1 MSRPRH
7 PSAPPPATRVDAIV
21 LGASAGGVEALSRL
35 LPTLPR
41 DFRPA
46 LLIVIHI
53 PRGHPSLL
61 VNVFTPHCALPV
73 HEAGDKQPIEPGTV
87 YFAPPDYHLL
97 VDRDAHGPTLAL
109 SQDAP
114 VHFSRPAI
122 DVLFE
127 SAADVYGA
135 RLGGVLLTG
144 ANTDGALGLQAVH
157 RAGGVTLVQKPDTAR
172 VATMPA
178 AALAAGPVDFV
189 LPLEQMPAVF
199 RAWGDGGAI

>member
-1 MSRPRH
+1 MPRSRP
-7 PSAPPPATRVDAIV
+7 PSATPPGRVDAIV
-21 LGASAGGVEALSRL
+21 VGASAGGVDALSLL
-35 LPTLPR
+35 LPTLPG

-46 LLIVIHI
+46 LLVVVHL
-53 PRGHPSLL
+53 PRDRHSLL
-61 VNVFTPHCALPV
+61 VDVFAPRCALPV
-73 HEAGDKQPIEPGTV
+73 HEAADKQPIQPGAL

-114 VHFSRPAI
+114 VHFSRPSI

-127 SAADVYGA
+127 SAADVYGE

-144 ANTDGALGLQAVH
+144 ANADGAQGLQAV
-157 RAGGVTLVQKPDTAR
+157 RRRGGVTLVQTPDTAR
-172 VATMPA
+172 MATMPA